1 MSKIINAYPEKPVL
15 KYMPT
20 RVEMAIA
27 ISGIKKADYPA
38 EVKRAA
44 YIIFRIESANGTKGI
59 NNNYSGFQADAGR
72 WPSAYDSAITG
83 VVQKKENGTGKMRL
97 FIAFNKPEDSL
108 SMLMGRL
115 QARGLYIGGTTHK
128 VLKMEIHSV
137 ENLARAYKKE
147 WAAGNPEAEPSSEAV
162 KAFKSIYSQAQTIFQ

>member
-1 MSKIINAYPEKPVL
+1 MKNAYPEKPVL

-20 RVEMAIA
+20 RVEMATVIA
-27 ISGIKKADYPA
+27 GIKKADYPA

-72 WPSAYDSAITG
+72 WPSMYDKAISG
-83 VVQKKENGTGKMRL
+83 VVQKKENGTGNMRL

-108 SMLMGRL
+108 NMLMGRL

-128 VLKMEIHSV
+128 ILEMEVHTV
-137 ENLARAYKKE
+137 TDLARAYKKE
-147 WAAGNPEAEPSSEAV
+147 WAAGNPKAEPPALEV
-162 KAFKSIYSQAQTIFQ
+162 QTFKSIYKQAQTIFP

>member
-20 RVEMAIA
+20 RVEMATAIA
-27 ISGIKKADYPA
+27 GIKGIDYPV

-72 WPSAYDSAITG
+72 WPEMYDKVIAG
-83 VVQKKENGTGKMRL
+83 VVQKKENGTGNMRL

-108 SMLMGRL
+108 NMLMGRL

-128 VLKMEIHSV
+128 ILEMEIHTITD
-137 ENLARAYKKE
+137 LARAYKKE
-147 WAAGNPEAEPSSEAV
+147 WAAGDPEAEPSSDTV
-162 KAFKSIYSQAQTIFQ
+162 KAFKSIYGQAQTIFQ